1 MKDRDKAEAI
11 ATERTQ
17 LIAPLLGDH
26 VDAALARQLKATM
39 SAQSGLSERTIRRYV
54 ARYQAEGFRGLLP
67 ASHPASDSPS
77 GAIVPDILEQAIQL
91 RREAPHR
98 SVRQIIQ
105 VLEWEGRVTPG
116 QIKRSTLPVQHPNS
130 RQYAHPVYPRPPAG
144 GTLCVVRSGGNSGAP
159 PLCRRTPMV
168 CGGDG
173 RLRNGKKHRHPASP
187 SSLGPDAVS
196 APLRGRFQTDSAAL
210 LQGFVGAARFRS
222 EVLSGGCQAPTP
234 SGNRDLTRRPSRT
247 TGDDCR

>member
-1 MKDRDKAEAI
+1 MKDRDKAETI
-11 ATERTQ
+11 ATERMQ

-67 ASHPASDSPS
+67 ASDSPS

-116 QIKRSTLPVQHPNS
+116 QIKRSTL
-130 RQYAHPVYPRPPAG
+130 
-144 GTLCVVRSGGNSGAP
+144 
-159 PLCRRTPMV
+159 
-168 CGGDG
+168 
-173 RLRNGKKHRHPASP
+173 RLSTC
-187 SSLGPDAVS
+187 
-196 APLRGRFQTDSAAL
+196 LRG
-210 LQGFVGAARFRS
+210 
-222 EVLSGGCQAPTP
+222 P
-234 SGNRDLTRRPSRT
+234 
-247 TGDDCR
+247 

>member
-11 ATERTQ
+11 ATERMQ
-17 LIAPLLGDH
+17 LIAPLLGEH

-77 GAIVPDILEQAIQL
+77 GAIAPDILDQAIQL

-116 QIKRSTLPVQHPNS
+116 QIKRSTLQDQLTAHGYS
-130 RQYAHPVYPRPPAG
+130 ARQMRLYSQAGVAARRFQRRHRNDLWQSDYSEVFIIPTFGDILPSHGILARMASTKVGIIGLLQAVKLTDDLIVSLPDGHWFGTCEGVVGAG
-144 GTLCVVRSGGNSGAP
+144 GFLNGLPFHLSIGIGISHGGFE
-159 PLCRRTPMV
+159 
-168 CGGDG
+168 
-173 RLRNGKKHRHPASP
+173 LRMA
-187 SSLGPDAVS
+187 
-196 APLRGRFQTDSAAL
+196 
-210 LQGFVGAARFRS
+210 
-222 EVLSGGCQAPTP
+222 
-234 SGNRDLTRRPSRT
+234 
-247 TGDDCR
+247 